1 MPSYDLYQQ
10 TFTLSLA
17 INSASGST
25 GSAADVANILKGK
38 LGDLLGNTDVQQLIG
53 TWTLAWGPAVWE
65 HPLDLRGYADNAV
78 AVFHNAD
85 SNTYVCAIAATNANS
100 LFDWT
105 VEDFW
110 VSDKVRWLYNPAL
123 GTPWISAATNFGIG
137 VLLSL
142 RDPATGTYLSDFL
155 HSAASSKATLIFAG
169 HSLAG
174 ALSPTLAMVLYG
186 TAAQRAAWQNVYVYP
201 TAGATPG
208 NLAFSA
214 AFALQFP
221 APTPGAQPWQRW
233 NTLLWNDLDVVPHA
247 WEAINMARVPFLY
260 TGADA
265 VKIEVGAIVAYALYE
280 AGLDYIQ
287 LPNFQL
293 KGTQHSASVDDLK
306 GFFAEL
312 FYQHVPAYLTLIG
325 VTELEPYLKQ
335 LPQQPD
341 DSSAQAA
348 LSAAQ
353 ANASAVAASAVPA
366 ALKAAV

>member
-1 MPSYDLYQQ
+1 MPTYDLHQQ

-17 INSASGST
+17 VNSASGST
-25 GSAADVANILKGK
+25 GSAAEVADILKGK
-38 LGDLLGNTDVQQLIG
+38 LGDLLGNAGVQQLIG

-78 AVFHNAD
+78 AVFHNAA

-100 LFDWT
+100 VFDWT

-110 VSDKVRWLYNPAL
+110 VSDKVRWLYTSAP

-142 RDPATGTYLSDFL
+142 RDPATGAYLSDFL
-155 HSAASSKATLIFAG
+155 HSVASTQATLIFTG

-186 TAAQRAAWQNVYVYP
+186 TSAQRAAWQNVRVYP

-208 NLAFSA
+208 NADFA
-214 AFALQFP
+214 NAFAAQFP
-221 APTPGAQPWQRW
+221 PVTDGSQPWQRW

-247 WEAINMARVPFLY
+247 WKAANMALVPFLY
-260 TGADA
+260 KGADL
-265 VKIEVGAIVAYALYE
+265 VKAEVGAIIAYALYQ
-280 AGLDYIQ
+280 AGLDYMQ
-287 LPNFQL
+287 LSNFQL
-293 KGTQHSASVDDLK
+293 KGTQNSASVDDLK
-306 GFFAEL
+306 AFFAEL

-325 VTELEPYLKQ
+325 VPELAPFLKQ

-341 DSSAQAA
+341 DAPVQAA
-348 LSAAQ
+348 LGAAQ
-353 ANASAVAASAVPA
+353 ANASAVAESAVPA
-366 ALKAAV
+366 ALKAAG